1 MNRTLQL
8 PSRPGLKPLTTRT
21 NPHQQ
26 LNQHPPPALYDAL
39 AQRCFALPH
48 VIERPSLISVKG
60 ARALTLE
67 PAIAPGPRV
76 AFLIDREFAH
86 IHPLPDGSMHL
97 ALPAPAA
104 RAVIEGGWGEF
115 HPASALGLIP
125 GGIVMVYAPRDAN
138 ELEIAMHIVDASYR
152 FALGQVE
159 LLA

>member
-1 MNRTLQL
+1 MTGTLEL
-8 PSRPGLKPLTTRT
+8 PPRAGLKPLTTRT
-21 NPHQQ
+21 NPHEQ
-26 LNQHPPPALYDAL
+26 LNQHPPPALFDAL

-48 VIERPSLISVKG
+48 VIERPSLISVRG

-67 PAIAPGPRV
+67 PGIALGPRV

-86 IHPLPDGSMHL
+86 IHPFPDGSMHL

-104 RAVIEGGWGEF
+104 RAVIERGWGEL

-125 GGIVMVYAPRDAN
+125 AGIVMVYAPRAPN
-138 ELEIAMHIVDASYR
+138 ELEIAMHIVEASYR